1 MIYIKKS
8 DIIKLEYENR
18 KGDNIVEF
26 KDLEIFQKV
35 AEKGTITAAAK
46 EFNYVQSNVTSRI
59 HKLETELNTP
69 LFNRHRRGMSLTPEG
84 KKLLNYCKRI
94 LLLTDEMKK
103 AVQSKKEPSGKL
115 EIGTVETVIHLPQI
129 LSNYVKKYKN
139 VDLSLITGVTETLE
153 EKVLNHKL
161 DGAFVTE
168 SEFHPDLISHE
179 VFQEEL
185 VLISDMRASTLD
197 ELKEE
202 PFLCFSKGCGYRARL
217 EAWYKDQNI
226 KPQKVMEFGTLETIL
241 RSVAVGLGVTFV
253 PKSAVTQ
260 LEKSGL
266 IQCHSLPNQ
275 YSKVKTVFIRRA
287 DTFLTSTIE
296 TFIETIETNNQAS
309 TAPIKT

>member
-1 MIYIKKS
+1 M
-8 DIIKLEYENR
+8 
-18 KGDNIVEF
+18 EF

-46 EFNYVQSNVTSRI
+46 EFSYVQSNITSRI

-84 KKLLNYCKRI
+84 KKLLNYCNQI
-94 LLLTDEMKK
+94 LLLTNEMKK

-129 LSNYVKKYKN
+129 LSNYIKKYKN
-139 VDLSLITGVTETLE
+139 VDLSVVTGVTETLE

-185 VLISDMRASTLD
+185 VLISDNRTSTLED
-197 ELKEE
+197 LKAE
-202 PFLCFSKGCGYRARL
+202 PFLCFSEGCGYRARL
-217 EAWYKDQNI
+217 EAWYRDQNI
-226 KPQKVMEFGTLETIL
+226 TPKKVMEFGTLETIL

-253 PKSAVTQ
+253 PRSATTHY
-260 LEKSGL
+260 EKNGL
-266 IQCHSLPNQ
+266 IRCHTLQDQ
-275 YSKVKTVFIRRA
+275 YSKIKTVFIRRA
-287 DTFLTSTIE
+287 DTFLTSTIK
-296 TFIETIETNNQAS
+296 TFIETIETNKQ
-309 TAPIKT
+309 APITPI